1 MRTLLGTVFLLM
13 FTLAHAQAPVM
24 EAGARDEEPQRV
36 SSGQQA
42 PQGQQVAES
51 NKQVTGGADLYYQ
64 LQVLQE
70 EVRQLRGAV
79 EQQQHELR
87 QLKQRQMDDYMDL
100 DRRLSN
106 RGGGSNAAER
116 LQPLPQPESDDRS
129 ATRNGDGGSDA
140 EGERR
145 SYNAAY
151 NLLRERDFE
160 AAATAFRE
168 HAQRFPD
175 GEHAANAYYWLGE
188 IHLLDNDLE
197 AAREAFA
204 RVVDDYPDD
213 AKREDAM
220 YKLGRVYHL
229 QGDDGRAREMLER
242 VADTETSAAG
252 LARNYLRDNFQ

>member
-1 MRTLLGTVFLLM
+1 MRTLLGTVFLLT

-24 EAGARDEEPQRV
+24 EAGARDEQERE
-36 SSGQQA
+36 SSGQRA
-42 PQGQQVAES
+42 AGTS
-51 NKQVTGGADLYYQ
+51 KQVTGGADLYYQ

-70 EVRQLRGAV
+70 EVRQLRGTV

-106 RGGGSNAAER
+106 RGAGSNAAER
-116 LQPLPQPESDDRS
+116 LQPQPQPETGDR
-129 ATRNGDGGSDA
+129 ATSRNRNGGNDSEA
-140 EGERR
+140 ERR
-145 SYNAAY
+145 SYDDAY

-160 AAATAFRE
+160 AAASAFRE

-175 GEHAANAYYWLGE
+175 GQHAANAYYWLGE

-197 AAREAFA
+197 KAREAFA

-213 AKREDAM
+213 PKREDAM

-229 QGDDGRAREMLER
+229 QGDDSRAREMLER